1 MLRAALLR
9 PAVAGRFAAGGL
21 AASARRAAPPR
32 RAAPLSIDDFLPAAS
47 AGGETLRQRWAATA
61 SAASATPPRLSN
73 RVLVRGAAAGLS
85 LGFALGFLTSQADC
99 APSWEKFLLRGE
111 CRGPHIATLRRH
123 AHTSPS
129 SDTDAPEAVR
139 RTCGFPG
146 CGTTA
151 TLAAPSTPGKRWC
164 DAHAPTD
171 KVPASAAQRCSS
183 SGCGTGA
190 HFIFDEAPGERWCS
204 DHAPAAAR
212 ELGLKLECINAACR
226 RLYPGYGRSG
236 LCGAC
241 RPVAE
246 RKRRSVRVEEIMLQA
261 LRAAFPAD
269 QGWHLTHNNTGIGGQ
284 NDNLCAG
291 SPDFLADKKYRV
303 DFVIWHADNPNQ
315 VTLFECDEHQH
326 PLSAYACD
334 DARTFE
340 LFQRAPSEAPM
351 LMLRVNPDGW
361 VLEKADGSRERM
373 PSTRVGD
380 QVDHA
385 LLAERL
391 APAVAV
397 VRAFSKSAPLAKA
410 RIVKVAFDGDA
421 AVQVY
426 EYEGALATP
435 DGVVLGLEL
444 TRLAEEEE
452 ELA

>member
-1 MLRAALLR
+1 MK
-9 PAVAGRFAAGGL
+9 
-21 AASARRAAPPR
+21 
-32 RAAPLSIDDFLPAAS
+32 
-47 AGGETLRQRWAATA
+47 TATF
-61 SAASATPPRLSN
+61 T
-73 RVLVRGAAAGLS
+73 
-85 LGFALGFLTSQADC
+85 
-99 APSWEKFLLRGE
+99 APSAPGKRWCGKVGH
-111 CRGPHIATLRRH
+111 GP
-123 AHTSPS
+123 
-129 SDTDAPEAVR
+129 TDKVPAWASQR
-139 RTCGFPG
+139 CDFPG
-146 CGTTA
+146 CGTPA

-164 DAHAPTD
+164 GAHAPDD
-171 KVPASAAQRCSS
+171 KVPAAASKRCDFPGCGTGPSFTAPSTPGARWCGAHAPDDKVPAWASQRCDS
-183 SGCGTGA
+183 SGCGTTA
-190 HFIFDEAPGERWCS
+190 SLVFDEAPGKRWCS
-204 DHAPAAAR
+204 DHAPAAAAS
-212 ELGLKLECINAACR
+212 LGLTLQCINAACR

-241 RPVAE
+241 RPAAE
-246 RKRRSVRVEEIMLQA
+246 RKKRSVRVEEIMLQA
-261 LRAAFPAD
+261 LRAAFPED
-269 QGWHLTHNNTGIGGQ
+269 KGWHLTHNNTGIGGQ
-284 NDNLCAG
+284 NDNVCAG

-361 VLEKADGSRERM
+361 VLEKDGSRERM

-435 DGVVLGLEL
+435 GGVVLGLKL
-444 TRLAEEEE
+444 TRLEAAAAEELE
-452 ELA
+452 AAAA